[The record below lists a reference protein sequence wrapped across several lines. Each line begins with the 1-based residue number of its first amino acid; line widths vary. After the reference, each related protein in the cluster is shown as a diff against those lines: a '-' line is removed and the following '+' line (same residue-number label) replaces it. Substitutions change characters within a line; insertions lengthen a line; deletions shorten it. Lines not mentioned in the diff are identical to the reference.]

1 MKQYLL
7 FDTSSLIYALK
18 FKNLS
23 ILYNNYIQWL
33 TIYEIIN
40 ALWKEIYLTKSININ
55 GVHNIVS
62 ILSNIIDF
70 MKLLSPHPYEHEIL
84 TIAKELE
91 VTVYDASYIVLA
103 KNHNLSLVTEDK
115 ELKIKANKLV
125 KTISLNE
132 IL

>member
-18 FKNLS
+18 LKNLS

-103 KNHNLSLVTEDK
+103 KKHNLSLVTEDK
-115 ELKIKANKLV
+115 ELKTKANKLV